1 MPDAPRRYD
10 RKVKNAQEAHEAI
23 RPAGDRFRTP
33 AERQGELDR
42 DELGLYDLVWR
53 RTLASQMV
61 DAQGQHGV
69 DPARRRRPDG
79 RDAEFGVSGT
89 VITVRGFLVAYEE
102 GRDDEADDGDAARRL
117 PDLKQGDRVQ
127 PRSSSRRVTR
137 RPRRR
142 DTRRRRS

>member
-1 MPDAPRRYD
+1 M
-10 RKVKNAQEAHEAI
+10 KNAQEAHEAI

-33 AERQGELDR
+33 SDLEKELDR

-61 DAQGQHGV
+61 DAKGRTVSIRLG
-69 DPARRRRPDG
+69 ATSSDG

-102 GRDDEADDGDAARRL
+102 GRDDEAETGAPPTAPGPDGRRSRRSGGARAAR
-117 PDLKQGDRVQ
+117 P
-127 PRSSSRRVTR
+127 
-137 RPRRR
+137 
-142 DTRRRRS
+142 